1 MARAQTQGCR
11 GGSNPR
17 DPRRGR
23 QRLDHCLPDRGGE
36 GLQGQ
41 LVRLHQ
47 EGQATGGLPFHRV
60 GSEVPEALLEPGVG
74 AGLTCIL
81 RALRG
86 RWGETGRQEEKA
98 RPGEARSE
106 PEVETEDPPS
116 DPAPG
121 TSALPA
127 PPGHRRPP
135 PPSLP
140 GTPLSTPSLRPLLQ
154 GPGPRGTF
162 PAKPLC
168 PRPQTPSRKVQ
179 EEKERARFGAP
190 VSELGEAVP
199 PALQGREWPQL

>member
-1 MARAQTQGCR
+1 M
-11 GGSNPR
+11 
-17 DPRRGR
+17 
-23 QRLDHCLPDRGGE
+23 
-36 GLQGQ
+36 
-41 LVRLHQ
+41 
-47 EGQATGGLPFHRV
+47 
-60 GSEVPEALLEPGVG
+60 
-74 AGLTCIL
+74 
-81 RALRG
+81 
-86 RWGETGRQEEKA
+86 
-98 RPGEARSE
+98 
-106 PEVETEDPPS
+106 ETEDPPQT
-116 DPAPG
+116 P
-121 TSALPA
+121 
-127 PPGHRRPP
+127 PPGPPPSQRPLGTAVPP

>member
-1 MARAQTQGCR
+1 MARAQTQGCLCV
-11 GGSNPR
+11 SNPR

-47 EGQATGGLPFHRV
+47 EGQATGGGGGGRPSQPRP
-60 GSEVPEALLEPGVG
+60 VPTGPWA
-74 AGLTCIL
+74 TCIL

-86 RWGETGRQEEKA
+86 RWGETGRREEKA